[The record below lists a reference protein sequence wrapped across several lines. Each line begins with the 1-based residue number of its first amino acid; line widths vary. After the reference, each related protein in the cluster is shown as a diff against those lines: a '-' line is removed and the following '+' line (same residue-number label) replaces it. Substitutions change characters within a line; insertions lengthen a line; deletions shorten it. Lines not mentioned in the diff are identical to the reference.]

1 MFVMCV
7 VQVLN
12 LSHNHIKEI
21 EPNAFHQVAIFS
33 TLDLSYNHLTTIR
46 GYGIVRLL
54 RLDASHNFISSMD
67 VSAFAGLHQTFQE
80 LDLSF
85 NNLTSFFA
93 GRLFHQTNNL
103 LRLSLGMNNLGQ
115 DSILLLH
122 SQHRDVVTNYFIRVI
137 FGFQSVSRCN
147 VNGRALNVKT

>member
-1 MFVMCV
+1 ML
-7 VQVLN
+7 QVLN

-54 RLDASHNFISSMD
+54 RLDASHNFINSIEASSF
-67 VSAFAGLHQTFQE
+67 VGLHQTFQE
-80 LDLSF
+80 LDLSY

-93 GRLFHQTNNL
+93 ARLFHQTNNL
-103 LRLSLGMNNLGQ
+103 LRLNLGMKL
-115 DSILLLH
+115 
-122 SQHRDVVTNYFIRVI
+122 
-137 FGFQSVSRCN
+137 
-147 VNGRALNVKT
+147 